1 MAEYSS
7 GVNFGLDLLDYVVLI
22 IGGIFTYYDLIN
34 LGDFLA
40 YVLYIKLFKQPI
52 KTIVEF
58 MEQYQNGMTGF
69 KRYLTIMEE
78 QEEKEG
84 SEKLSDVKGKITF
97 DNIHFSYED
106 NKVLNG

>member
-40 YVLYIKLFKQPI
+40 YVLYIKLFK
-52 KTIVEF
+52 
-58 MEQYQNGMTGF
+58 
-69 KRYLTIMEE
+69 
-78 QEEKEG
+78 
-84 SEKLSDVKGKITF
+84 
-97 DNIHFSYED
+97 
-106 NKVLNG
+106 NKWRRC

>member
-1 MAEYSS
+1 MD
-7 GVNFGLDLLDYVVLI
+7 LDLLDYVVLI

-52 KTIVEF
+52 KNNSNF

-69 KRYLTIMEE
+69 KRYLTIME
-78 QEEKEG
+78 
-84 SEKLSDVKGKITF
+84 
-97 DNIHFSYED
+97 
-106 NKVLNG
+106 